1 MAIITFDT
9 LKLSEDF
16 THAGFEEKKA
26 RVLAET
32 FGKLANENVTKEDLK
47 NELEKLEL
55 RLTIKM
61 AVVVAAVVG
70 FFRVME
76 KFF

>member
-1 MAIITFDT
+1 MNQ
-9 LKLSEDF
+9 LSEDF

>member
-1 MAIITFDT
+1 MPTTTFDT

-16 THAGFEEKKA
+16 TDAGFEKKEA

-32 FGKLANENVTKEDLK
+32 FGKLASTNVTKEDLK
-47 NELEKLEL
+47 NELEKFEL

-61 AVVVAAVVG
+61 AVIITAILS
-70 FFRVME
+70 FFKVME
-76 KFF
+76 AFF